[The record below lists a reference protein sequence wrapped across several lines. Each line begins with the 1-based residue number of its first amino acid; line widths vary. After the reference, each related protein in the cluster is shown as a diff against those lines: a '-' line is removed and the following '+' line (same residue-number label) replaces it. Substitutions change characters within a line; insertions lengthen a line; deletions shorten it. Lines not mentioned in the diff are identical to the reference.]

1 MEFREFNIGDV
12 VTVVNEPYKGCPFTW
27 VDPMTSMCGE
37 TVIITKKRYIDQY
50 NTYCYS
56 IQEDDGN
63 FSWCGNCF
71 FPFGDQA
78 KCRFHIGDRVCAS
91 KGRPDGNDSISAGDA
106 GTVCIIGKG
115 GARIGVKWDKNVS
128 GHDCD
133 GRCEYG
139 FGWWVDATSIELD
152 DLSDVDIAD
161 DSLLYVIGGGL

>member
-1 MEFREFNIGDV
+1 M
-12 VTVVNEPYKGCPFTW
+12 Y
-27 VDPMTSMCGE
+27 
-37 TVIITKKRYIDQY
+37 QL
-50 NTYCYS
+50 
-56 IQEDDGN
+56 
-63 FSWCGNCF
+63 
-71 FPFGDQA
+71 A
-78 KCRFHIGDRVCAS
+78 KA
-91 KGRPDGNDSISAGDA
+91 
-106 GTVCIIGKG
+106 